1 MKGKQWEGKDHHA
14 NTLFANMRQNP
25 NFQHHQ
31 PPQHQPL
38 NPHHHYLN
46 LHHFQTSQEQEEQ
59 TDTHTT
65 TTTTKDPPTAAA
77 SDGATI
83 EIPRRPRGRPPGS
96 KNKPKPPIII
106 THLQPEPNAMNPYIL
121 EVPTGLDLVHSI
133 TQFSKKRNTAIRV
146 LSATGTVSNVTLRQ
160 PAVVSAAVTF
170 HGRFDLLSLSATVFP
185 SPTTTSFS
193 RGNIHE
199 FCISLGGPGGQV
211 VGGTVVG
218 PLYAAATVYVVA
230 ASFNNP
236 SFHRLPVEEE
246 GEFRSCGDGE
256 DNEGRSSPQVEHGG
270 GYSGREVAAAA
281 GEGCGAVSFYGG
293 GQLGSDQVIWAPA
306 ARVPPPPP
314 PY

>member
-1 MKGKQWEGKDHHA
+1 
-14 NTLFANMRQNP
+14 
-25 NFQHHQ
+25 
-31 PPQHQPL
+31 
-38 NPHHHYLN
+38 
-46 LHHFQTSQEQEEQ
+46 
-59 TDTHTT
+59 
-65 TTTTKDPPTAAA
+65 
-77 SDGATI
+77 
-83 EIPRRPRGRPPGS
+83 
-96 KNKPKPPIII
+96 
-106 THLQPEPNAMNPYIL
+106 MNPYIL

-146 LSATGTVSNVTLRQ
+146 LSATGAVSNVTLRQ

-230 ASFNNP
+230 TSFNNP

-246 GEFRSCGDGE
+246 EEGELRSCGDGE
-256 DNEGRSSPQVEHGG
+256 DNEGQSSPPVGHGG
-270 GYSGREVAAAA
+270 RDGGRAAA

>member
-14 NTLFANMRQNP
+14 NTL
-25 NFQHHQ
+25 
-31 PPQHQPL
+31 
-38 NPHHHYLN
+38 PHRPGPSP
-46 LHHFQTSQEQEEQ
+46 LHH
-59 TDTHTT
+59 
-65 TTTTKDPPTAAA
+65 
-77 SDGATI
+77 
-83 EIPRRPRGRPPGS
+83 
-96 KNKPKPPIII
+96 
-106 THLQPEPNAMNPYIL
+106 
-121 EVPTGLDLVHSI
+121 
-133 TQFSKKRNTAIRV
+133 QFSKKRNTAIRV

-193 RGNIHE
+193 RGNIQE

-270 GYSGREVAAAA
+270 GYVVVRWLRRRGRVVVGCRFMA
-281 GEGCGAVSFYGG
+281 GVSW
-293 GQLGSDQVIWAPA
+293 VRI
-306 ARVPPPPP
+306 R
-314 PY
+314 